1 MAYKPCS
8 IRYQPA
14 GSLTWQRLI
23 KIVRS
28 LLVILTYTA
37 KRRVTP
43 ALTSSNASDEFSGL
57 QVSRYFT
64 ILLCGLL
71 LVSCSNQ
78 QIHKDD
84 QQVVITSVDDQTS
97 STQDSNGKDSQSDI
111 SNLDATLDA
120 NLDFNVSGEF
130 EPPELTRG
138 SINHTEQKQVPP
150 TSDASIGQQ
159 IAPILKP
166 FRVQYRTRVKLGW
179 IKLDVNATR
188 TLEQLNH
195 DEWEIRFDATASV
208 GQINEYSRFRLMDD
222 EIEPIIYRRRASGL
236 IDKYNQTL
244 EFNNDLQQ
252 IIDLETELPLPIQWQ
267 AGIQNDL
274 TYMLQIMLDLKNN
287 KEKFSYPVYQKN
299 RIKVL
304 NFGVTGREIIKTQA
318 GIFETL
324 KVSQIR
330 NDNKRVDAWFTDDD
344 FYHFIRLLDQKDG
357 EVRYRIDAVDIQ
369 G

>member
-1 MAYKPCS
+1 MACKPCS
-8 IRYQPA
+8 RRYQPA
-14 GSLTWQRLI
+14 GSLFWQRLI

-28 LLVILTYTA
+28 LVAILTNTG

-43 ALTSSNASDEFSGL
+43 APNLSKSNDKFHCL

-64 ILLCGLL
+64 ILFCGLL
-71 LVSCSNQ
+71 LMSCSNQ
-78 QIHKDD
+78 QMHKGD
-84 QQVVITSVDDQTS
+84 QQLIITSVDNQTS
-97 STQDSNGKDSQSDI
+97 ATQDSDVENSQSDI
-111 SNLDATLDA
+111 SNLDP
-120 NLDFNVSGEF
+120 NLDFNVSGEL
-130 EPPELTRG
+130 EPPELTQR
-138 SINHTEQKQVPP
+138 SISNIEQKQVYPA
-150 TSDASIGQQ
+150 SDVLVDQQ
-159 IAPILKP
+159 ITPTLKP

-188 TLEQLNH
+188 TLKQLNN

-208 GQINEYSRFRLMDD
+208 GQINEYSRFRLMDNK
-222 EIEPIIYRRRASGL
+222 IEPIIYRRRASGL

-244 EFNNDLQQ
+244 EFNNDSQQ

-274 TYMLQIMLDLKNN
+274 TYMLQIILDLKNN

-304 NFGVTGREIIKTQA
+304 NFGVTGREVIKTQA

-324 KVSQIR
+324 KISQIR
-330 NDNKRVDAWFTDDD
+330 NDNKRVEAWFTDDD
-344 FYHFIRLLDQKDG
+344 FHHFIRLLDQKDG